1 VVFLRNLRQRRRNVV
16 PRPNLRLMAVPPAL
30 IMAFT
35 VQVALAEGE
44 AADDGAALYAAHCES
59 CHERPETKAPPIETL
74 RRFPFA
80 RILQSMTVGIMLPQ
94 AANLDLGQRQR
105 IARWLAAE
113 EDAKRSQWLQ
123 THACARSTPLVLNGS
138 ENWGLGTGNARHVV
152 GAGIDA
158 GNVDKL
164 ELQWFVALPAVTD
177 MRSQPVV
184 AGDTVFLGGQDGRLL
199 ALDRASGC
207 VRWRF
212 DNDIPIR
219 TALSLERTPDGV
231 NTLFFADQLGG
242 VYAVKALDGSL
253 RWKVTVKTHPMS
265 LLSGSFAYHEGRLF
279 VPLSSFEVAA
289 AAMPNHECCRSR
301 GGVVALDAETGKT
314 LWSYGTTANAEKTY
328 VNKSGVQ
335 MWGPSGATVWDRP
348 AVDVRRGLLYI
359 GTGQNTSSPATG
371 TSDAVIALDMKSG
384 EQRWVF
390 QALAN
395 DAWNAAC
402 LMGGDN
408 CPRERGP
415 DFDFGASPIFIERS
429 TGDLVLA
436 GQKSGDVFALDPDK
450 QGAVVWQRKLSQ
462 GSTNGG
468 IHHGMATDGVS
479 LVVPVADPER
489 DLPGYVPKPAVHSL
503 SVADG
508 SIIWSQPV
516 SRGCDFDPAIA
527 PAIGLVEMR
536 KGGNAQVSPWPACSY
551 YYGQSAPVTIAGEL
565 VYAAGLD
572 GKLRIFSLA
581 DGKLLRTIETNRAYV
596 GSNGVEGHGGAIDV
610 AGPVIDGDQLFLVS
624 GYGVFGQM
632 PGNMLLVY
640 RVPGRR

>member
-1 VVFLRNLRQRRRNVV
+1 VTKSNSW
-16 PRPNLRLMAVPPAL
+16 PMALTLAL
-30 IMAFT
+30 ITSFAG
-35 VQVALAEGE
+35 QAALAGSGPP
-44 AADDGAALYAAHCES
+44 DDAEALYKAHCAS

-74 RRFPFA
+74 RQFPFA

-94 AANLDLGQRQR
+94 AAGLDLAQRQR

-113 EDAKRSQWLQ
+113 EDAKRSQWLL
-123 THACARSTPLVLNGS
+123 THACARSTPVALTGS
-138 ENWGLGTGNARHVV
+138 ENWGLGSSNARYVAT
-152 GAGIDA
+152 AGIDA
-158 GNVDKL
+158 GNVNDL
-164 ELQWFVALPAVTD
+164 ALQWSVALPAVTD

-184 AGDTVFLGGQDGRLL
+184 ASDTVFLGGQDGRLL

-207 VRWRF
+207 VRWKF

-219 TALSLERTPDGV
+219 TALSLERTPDGTD
-231 NTLFFADQLGG
+231 TLFFADQLGG
-242 VYAVKALDGSL
+242 VYAVRALDGTL
-253 RWKVTVKTHPMS
+253 RWKVTVKTHPTS
-265 LLSGSFAYHEGRLF
+265 LLSGSVAYHDGRLF
-279 VPLSSFEVAA
+279 VPVSSFEVAV
-289 AAMPNHECCRSR
+289 AAMPNHECCRSH

-314 LWSYGTTANAEKTY
+314 LWSYGTTPDAGKTY

-348 AVDVRRGLLYI
+348 TVDARRGLLYI

-371 TSDAVIALDMKSG
+371 TSDAIIALDMKSG

-390 QALAN
+390 QGLAN

-408 CPRERGP
+408 CPKERGP
-415 DFDFGASPIFIERS
+415 DFDFGASPILVERAQ
-429 TGDLVLA
+429 GDLVLA

-450 QGAVVWQRKLSQ
+450 QGALVWRRKLSP

-479 LVVPVADPER
+479 LIVPVADPER
-489 DLPGYVPKPAVHSL
+489 NVPGYVPKPAVHSL

-508 SIIWSQPV
+508 SILWSQPV
-516 SRGCDFDPAIA
+516 SRGCAFDPANA
-527 PAIGLVEMR
+527 PAIGLAEMR
-536 KGGNAQVSPWPACSY
+536 KAVDANKSPWPACSY

-572 GKLRIFSLA
+572 GKLRIFTLV
-581 DGKLLRTIETNRAYV
+581 DGKLLRTLETNKAYT

-640 RVPGRR
+640 RVEPPR